1 MTLLFFLPFYLLAAS
16 LNVKIESP
24 YVCVMNQKTG
34 KLIYGKNMDKEI
46 FPASI
51 TKLAMI
57 LYIMEECEMDENK
70 VIECL
75 AGPLKVVSEKSKIES
90 NFSLPPY
97 ILEDDGATIDL
108 LPGEKLTVGSL
119 IRAVMV
125 ASANDAANI
134 LAGLYAEN
142 ISDFMFQVNK
152 YCRQIG
158 CKNTHFVNP
167 HGLHH
172 PDHHTTAY
180 DLAIIMRRAASFPY
194 LKMIMSTLEY
204 EIAKTN
210 KSPSRKLKNTN
221 ALINPKSEY
230 YTPYVVGGKTGYHHR
245 AKYNI
250 AAFAEKDGRE
260 LITIL
265 NKAETSA
272 ERFGDC
278 RKIFTAAFDE
288 SLQQRVLFN
297 AKEAK
302 FPRDLDWASMPLYG
316 ILKEDSILSFFPS
329 EEEEV
334 EVKLDWLD
342 LNPPIK
348 KGDLVAT
355 INVYNQS
362 GVPLQSH
369 NVYAENDVDYK
380 MLYRLRM
387 ILNFFIEIFGKYTTL
402 VVTSCIILLILY
414 RGKRKKLV

>member
-1 MTLLFFLPFYLLAAS
+1 MRLLFFLPFYLLAAG
-16 LNVKIESP
+16 LNLKIESP

-51 TKLAMI
+51 TKLAMV

-70 VIECL
+70 IIQCL
-75 AGPLKVVSEKSKIES
+75 SEPLKVVSEKKKVES

-97 ILEDDGATIDL
+97 ILEEDGATIHL

-119 IRAVMV
+119 IRAVML

-134 LAGLYAEN
+134 LAGLYAES

-180 DLAIIMRRAASFPY
+180 DLAIIMRRAASLPY
-194 LKMIMSTLEY
+194 LKMIMSTFEY
-204 EIAKTN
+204 EISKTN
-210 KSPSRKLKNTN
+210 KSPSRKLKHTN

-230 YTPYVVGGKTGYHHR
+230 YIPYVIGGKTGYHHR

-260 LITIL
+260 LITIV
-265 NKAETSA
+265 NKAESSA
-272 ERFGDC
+272 ERFSDC

-288 SLQQRVLFN
+288 ILQQRVLFN
-297 AKEAK
+297 AKEAR
-302 FPRDLDWASMPLYG
+302 FNHSFEWANKPLYG
-316 ILKEDSILSFFPS
+316 ILKEDSILSFYPS

-334 EVKLDWLD
+334 EVKLDWLE
-342 LNPPIK
+342 LKEPIK
-348 KGDLVAT
+348 KGDLVAN
-355 INVYNQS
+355 INVYNES
-362 GVPLQSH
+362 GVPLQTH
-369 NVYAENDVDYK
+369 NVYAENDVHYK
-380 MLYRLRM
+380 MLYRLR
-387 ILNFFIEIFGKYTTL
+387 IVLNFFIEIFGKYTTL
-402 VVTSCIILLILY
+402 VVSSLIILLILY